1 MTFIDPRLM
10 LAVLLMALLAISR
23 PALADD
29 VEDAAKMLKSGQH
42 QQALERVNKVL
53 AAKPREARARLHS
66 GDQNLAEWS
75 GHKRKVNAAKS
86 WITVAVSKVAML
98 QDPRENFVVVSF
110 DQDYRSSNLSNVMR
124 KRQYW
129 IKDDGRWRI
138 LYEGGA

>member
-53 AAKPREARARLHS
+53 AAKPREARARFHS

>member
-1 MTFIDPRLM
+1 M
-10 LAVLLMALLAISR
+10 
-23 PALADD
+23 
-29 VEDAAKMLKSGQH
+29 
-42 QQALERVNKVL
+42 NKVL